1 MRSALLVAGREYRQ
15 IANTRGFWVILL
27 IVPLIIAGSQLAGRF
42 LRPPPSEAYVIVDGA
57 GSLDAQIEHR
67 LKLQEQRRTLSD
79 FAGYAQ
85 RWSDGSP
92 LPDQPWARGQRY
104 FSDGDVETFIDAGG
118 KDAAISDL
126 NGRIKAG
133 APAFEA
139 QLPFYVRA
147 ELPGITAD
155 QSPEALDAALKPLME
170 KDVVTTAGKLPLS
183 LVVVIPH
190 DFGLTGPPVRMWT
203 NGRPNQSLIETVRGE
218 LTRVLKERAI
228 SQSGLPTGVLA
239 RINAVNAPVA
249 LSVPAAGAGR
259 SGVLVRSTLPLALVY
274 LLLITVVVTGG
285 LMLQGVIEERSNK
298 LLESLLSTMH
308 ARDLMYG
315 KLLGLGAIGCTIVLV
330 WVGFALTAALS
341 VQGMVAD
348 FIRPSLAAL
357 DQPWIVA
364 AMIFYFVAGYL
375 IISMLYLAIGA
386 LSNSLQDAQAYLMPV
401 IFIIMLPTIFMMFSI
416 VQNPDALL
424 PRVMSW
430 IPFYTPFAMLG
441 RMGSGVALL
450 EVLGTGVMLAA
461 FLVVELFLI
470 GRLFQASLLQTGQ
483 PPALMG
489 LVKRML
495 GKPKEA

>member
-1 MRSALLVAGREYRQ
+1 VRSALLVARREYRQ

-27 IVPLIIAGSQLAGRF
+27 LVPLIIAGSQIAGRF
-42 LRPPPSEAYVIVDGA
+42 LRPPSSDAYVIVDGT
-57 GSLDAQIEHR
+57 GTLSAQIEHR
-67 LKLQEQRRTLSD
+67 LKLQDQRRTLSD
-79 FAGYAQ
+79 LAAFTQ
-85 RWSDGSP
+85 RWSDGSA

-118 KDAAISDL
+118 KDAAIADL
-126 NGRIKAG
+126 KGHLKPD
-133 APAFEA
+133 APKFDA

-147 ELPGITAD
+147 ELPAITAD

-170 KDVVTTAGKLPLS
+170 KDIVTPAGKLPLT
-183 LVVVIPH
+183 LVVVIPRE
-190 DFGLTGPPVRMWT
+190 FGLIGPPVRMWT

-218 LTRVLKERAI
+218 LTRALKEKAI
-228 SQSGLPTGVLA
+228 AQSGLPADVFA

-249 LSVPAAGAGR
+249 LTVPPAGAGR

-274 LLLITVVVTGG
+274 LLLITVMVTGG

-298 LLESLLSTMH
+298 LLESLLSAMH

-315 KLLGLGAIGCTIVLV
+315 KLLGLGAIGFTIILV

-341 VQGMVAD
+341 VQGVVAD

-375 IISMLYLAIGA
+375 IISMLYLAIGS

-401 IFIIMLPTIFMMFSI
+401 IFIIMLPTMFMMFSI

-430 IPFYTPFAMLG
+430 IPLYTPFAMLG
-441 RMGSGVALL
+441 RMGSGVSLL
-450 EVLGTGVMLAA
+450 EVLGTGAMLAA

-489 LVKRML
+489 LIKRMS
-495 GKPKEA
+495 GKAKAA